1 MITNY
6 FKAAWRSLKRF
17 KTHSIIN
24 ISGLTLGIA
33 CLILIFTM
41 VKYHLSFDTFHT
53 HKNNAY
59 RIVTVFHEEKLRYN
73 TGVPYPLGDAF
84 RNDFAVAEKLGR
96 VASLNKKII
105 STSRDRKFEEDIAFA
120 DPSFFDILD
129 FPLTAGSSATI
140 LKDPFS
146 AVITERIAKKYF
158 GSTDAIGKI
167 IQLDDTLQFTVTGIL
182 KNIPANTDF
191 RTEIYFPFDNLK
203 NHSAWLVE
211 KDWWLNVNRGMQC
224 FVLLKPGVSA
234 ADVNNKLLPT
244 ISKKYYDTD
253 AAKLFG
259 FQLQPIADIH
269 FNPQLNGY
277 IEKKNLW
284 VMAAIGLLL
293 IITTCINFVNLTIA
307 QAMGRSKEIGLR
319 KVLGSYRSQI
329 FLQFMIETAVVVFV
343 AMLLAYW
350 LAQLALPY
358 LNNLFDVQLQI
369 HLFKDTNFL
378 LFLPVL
384 FILVVFLAGAYPG
397 LVIAG
402 FQPILALKSKL
413 SQKNAG
419 GLSLRKGLVITQF
432 AISQLLI
439 IGTIVIAN
447 QMRYSTASDP
457 GFRKDAIVM
466 LPVPNNSPAK
476 LSTLHAL
483 LSGIPGVEQLTFCG
497 NAPAVAKSAST
508 GIQFD
513 TRTKGENFPISSRAG
528 DANYVATF
536 GLQLVAGRNLLPSDT
551 IREFLVNET
560 TVKNLQLASNEAV
573 LGKQAVIN
581 GGQGMIVGVVKD
593 FHTRSFHE
601 AIDPIFI
608 STIGDNY
615 SNCAIKINMDQFRK
629 IEPAM
634 AKAWKDVYPQ
644 FVYKYSFLDEQ
655 LAAFYKLDNMIL
667 RLIQFFTGLSII
679 IGCIGL
685 YGLVSFMATQRTKE
699 VGIRKTLGASVES
712 IIWLFSK
719 EFLYML
725 LIAFVVAAPLA
736 WLIMS
741 HWLDTFVYRINLG
754 LPIFAFAI
762 LISMVVVMLTVGYT
776 AIKTALMNPV
786 KSLKSE

>member
-6 FKAAWRSLKRF
+6 FKAAWRSVKRF

-24 ISGLTLGIA
+24 ISGLSLGIA

-41 VKYHLSFDTFHT
+41 VKYHLSFDTFHQ
-53 HKNNAY
+53 HKNRAY
-59 RIVTVFHEEKLRYN
+59 RIVTAFHEEKLRYN

-84 RNDFAVAEKLGR
+84 RNDFAVAEKLAM
-96 VASLNKKII
+96 VASLSKKTI

-120 DPSFFDILD
+120 DPSFFGIFD
-129 FPLTAGSSATI
+129 FPLVSGSSATI
-140 LKDPFS
+140 LKDPFT

-158 GSTDAIGKI
+158 GTTNAIGKT
-167 IQLDDTLQFTVTGIL
+167 IQLDDTLHFTVTGIL

-191 RTEIYFPFDNLK
+191 RAEIYFPFDNVK

-211 KDWWLNVNRGMQC
+211 KDWWMNVNRGMQC
-224 FVLLKPGVSA
+224 FVLLKPGVTA
-234 ADVNNKLLPT
+234 AYVDNKLLPT
-244 ISKKYYDTD
+244 MSKKYYDTD

-259 FQLQPIADIH
+259 FELQPISDIH
-269 FNPQLNGY
+269 FNPLLNGY

-319 KVLGSYRSQI
+319 KVLGSYRGQI
-329 FLQFMIETAVVVFV
+329 FLQFMIETAVIVFI
-343 AMLLAYW
+343 AMLLAYL

-358 LNNLFDVQLQI
+358 LNNLFEVQLQI
-369 HLFKDTNFL
+369 HLFQDAYLL
-378 LFLPVL
+378 LFLPIL
-384 FILVVFLAGAYPG
+384 FLLVVFLSGAYPG

-402 FQPILALKSKL
+402 FQPILALKNKL
-413 SQKNAG
+413 SQKNG

-447 QMRYSTASDP
+447 QMRYSTSSDP
-457 GFRKDAIVM
+457 GFQKNAILM
-466 LPVPNNSPAK
+466 LPVPDNSPAK
-476 LSTLHAL
+476 LSTLRSL
-483 LSGIPGVEQLTFCG
+483 LSEVPGIEQLTFCG
-497 NAPAVAKSAST
+497 NAPAVARTAST

-513 TRTKGENFPISSRAG
+513 SRTKGENFQICSRAG

-536 GLQLVAGRNLLPSDT
+536 GLQLLAGRNLLPSDT
-551 IREFLVNET
+551 VREFLVNET

-573 LGKQAVIN
+573 LGKRAVIN
-581 GGQGMIVGVVKD
+581 GGQGIIVGVVKD

-608 STIGDNY
+608 STMGDNY
-615 SNCAIKINMDQFRK
+615 FNCAIKINMEQLQK
-629 IEPAM
+629 IAPSME
-634 AKAWKDVYPQ
+634 KAWKDVYPQ
-644 FVYKYSFLDEQ
+644 YVYKYAFLDEQ
-655 LAAFYKLDNMIL
+655 LAAFYKLDNMIF
-667 RLIQFFTGLSII
+667 RLIQLFTGLSII

-725 LIAFVVAAPLA
+725 LMAFVVAAPLA
-736 WLIMS
+736 WFIMS
-741 HWLDTFVYRINLG
+741 HWLDTFVYRIHLG
-754 LPIFAFAI
+754 LPIFAVAI
-762 LISMVVVMLTVGYT
+762 FISIIVVMLTVGYT